1 VSIIQIEE
9 QITSVLSSIKDIAKV
24 YDHEPKVLE
33 RLPAATIVLRG
44 FQHQGDT
51 FEGREILHNWDYRV
65 YVAMGSDPGKSL
77 SQLKQLVDSII
88 DAFGQ
93 DITLAGTC
101 IRSRLS
107 TGETGEVL
115 DVDKPLYLMSGRI
128 EVLESRIP

>member
-1 VSIIQIEE
+1 MSIIKIEE
-9 QITSVLSSIKDIAKV
+9 QITNVLSSLKGIAKV

-33 RLPAATIVLRG
+33 KLPAATIVLRG

-65 YVAMGSDPGKSL
+65 YVAMGSDPGKAL

-88 DAFGQ
+88 NAFGQ
-93 DITLAGTC
+93 DTTLSNTC
-101 IRSRLS
+101 IRSQLA

-128 EVLESRIP
+128 QALESRKP

>member
-1 VSIIQIEE
+1 MSIIQIEE
-9 QITSVLSSIKDIAKV
+9 QVTNVLSSIPGIAKV

-93 DITLAGTC
+93 DITLASTC
-101 IRSRLS
+101 IRSQLS